1 MLGCIK
7 HNYVTYVLTAIRIIK
22 QSVIISLLNVP
33 YVILAQLGAK
43 YLERM

>member
-7 HNYVTYVLTAIRIIK
+7 QNYVTYDRTAIRVIK
-22 QSVIISLLNVP
+22 LSVIISLLNVP